1 MWRYTA
7 KPVQL
12 LILDARAC
20 IPLLAVVV
28 YWSWPTLYVAV
39 VGTAFFGMISWFGLT
54 VPAVIRMV
62 RRWLVGRTRPAVPA
76 WRRRRLA

>member
-7 KPVQL
+7 KPVML

-20 IPLLAVVV
+20 VPLLSFVV
-28 YWSWPTLYVAV
+28 YWSWPTFYVALI
-39 VGTAFFGMISWFGLT
+39 GTVFFGAISWAGLT

-62 RRWLVGRTRPAVPA
+62 RRWLVGRRRPAVPA

>member
-12 LILDARAC
+12 AILDARAC

-39 VGTAFFGMISWFGLT
+39 IGTLFFGVISWAGLT
-54 VPAVIRMV
+54 VPAALRLA
-62 RRWLVGRTRPAVPA
+62 RRWVVGRVRPAVPA